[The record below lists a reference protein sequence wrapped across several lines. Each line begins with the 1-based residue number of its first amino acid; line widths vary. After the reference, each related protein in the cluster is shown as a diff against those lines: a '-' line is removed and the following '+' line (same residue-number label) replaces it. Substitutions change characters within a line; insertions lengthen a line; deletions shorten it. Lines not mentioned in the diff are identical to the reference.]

1 MSDHSVVDLGVC
13 VCHVSCSAVV
23 SQKLEKDK
31 RMSEEAYRHW
41 SEIAER
47 RMDFYRYARPS
58 VASIRELV

>member
-1 MSDHSVVDLGVC
+1 MW
-13 VCHVSCSAVV
+13 CSAVV

-47 RMDFYRYARPS
+47 RMDFYRYGLHFHPFQN
-58 VASIRELV
+58 